1 MQASKWI
8 KLHVTIKGLTVSLT
22 VFSCLVDEA
31 CDFKKR
37 EGCEILRERVRLG
50 GKSHGSSCCG
60 IGGSNV
66 LSANLERGG
75 GEGKEERGGVWDEG
89 NETPNNKD

>member
-1 MQASKWI
+1 MLI
-8 KLHVTIKGLTVSLT
+8 TIKGLTVSLT